1 MRIFIY
7 PGSFDPPTNGHADI
21 ARRGAKLCDKL
32 IVAVFGNVK
41 KKGAMFSVDER
52 IQILKETFLDVE
64 NIEVRHFD
72 GLVVD
77 ACRQEGVSCIL
88 RGVRGQG
95 DMENEMQLAAINQKI
110 GGIDTVFLPAGGEH
124 MYVSSTV
131 VRELVHYKHDISP
144 FVPDAVRNAIEKLER
159 RDRED

>member
-7 PGSFDPPTNGHADI
+7 PGSFDPPTVGHEDI

-32 IVAVFGNVK
+32 IVAVFGNVN
-41 KKGAMFSVDER
+41 KKGAMFSIDQR
-52 IQILKETFLDVE
+52 IEMLKETFRDVE

-77 ACRQEGVSCIL
+77 ACKRENVCCIL
-88 RGVRGQG
+88 RGVRGQD
-95 DMENEMQLAAINQKI
+95 DMENEMQLASINKSI
-110 GGIDTVFLPAGGEH
+110 GGIETMFLPASSDY

-131 VRELVHYKHDISP
+131 VRELVHYKHDISS
-144 FVPDAVRNAIEKLER
+144 FVPDAVRTAIEKL
-159 RDRED
+159 DR